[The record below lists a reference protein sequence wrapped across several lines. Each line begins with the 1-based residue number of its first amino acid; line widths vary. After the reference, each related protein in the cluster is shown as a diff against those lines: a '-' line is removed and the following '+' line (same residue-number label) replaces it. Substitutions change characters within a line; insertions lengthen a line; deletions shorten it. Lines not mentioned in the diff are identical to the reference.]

1 MTTRV
6 ATAAANSM
14 YISNMLRTNSRM
26 YDYQMQVNTEQ
37 KSQTYAGLGNTSF
50 RLVNLETQRDEAEH
64 YIDTNTTLELR
75 LNMMQTSLEALSE
88 TVQQFRSKLEIFA
101 QNNADNATNEDAVDD
116 IQRWAFQ
123 AMQDMQDYLNT
134 RVDGQYIFAGGKTQT
149 EPVDLNLTTLT
160 AFQTTYT
167 GNPPND
173 YPDTR
178 AEQIDPTTGYYRG
191 DDQKLTYRVDTDREI
206 EMGVN
211 ATDPAF
217 EKAIRAMGLIA
228 QGAFDTAYDP
238 DVGVGSA
245 TNPGALNV
253 GTNLED
259 RVEQALW
266 LLEDALAANA
276 TSRTSPFGVTEDS
289 SDFESVGRVTGFN
302 QVVVNETVTV
312 QKTYIGFLN
321 VQIDKMEKADVT
333 GAIVHM
339 QDEQRALE
347 ASYHTISLMQ
357 GLNLVD
363 YLR

>member
-6 ATAAANSM
+6 ATAAANTM
-14 YISNMLRTNSRM
+14 YVSNMLRTSSRM

-75 LNMMQTSLEALSE
+75 LDMMQTSVEALGE
-88 TVQQFRSKLEIFA
+88 TVRQFRNKLEIFA
-101 QNNADNATNEDAVDD
+101 QNNANGATTEEAVDD
-116 IQRWAFQ
+116 IQRWAFR

-149 EPVDLNLTTLT
+149 QPVDLNLTTLED
-160 AFQTTYT
+160 FQTTYT
-167 GNPPND
+167 GTAPAS

-178 AEQIDPTTGYYRG
+178 AAHIDPTTGYYDG
-191 DDQKLTYRVDTDREI
+191 DDQKLSYRVDSDREI
-206 EMGVN
+206 EMGIN

-217 EKAIRAMGLIA
+217 EKAIRALGLIA
-228 QGAFDTAYDP
+228 QGAYDST
-238 DVGVGSA
+238 GA
-245 TNPGALNV
+245 NLGALNV

-266 LLEDALAANA
+266 LLEDALAADA

-289 SDFESVGRVTGFN
+289 SDFESVGRITGFN
-302 QVVVNETVTV
+302 QVVVSETVTM

-357 GLNLVD
+357 GLSLVD